1 MSSAWVWP
9 LSRRRARVGALEP
22 SDPTDGWQ
30 GSGSTYPPKSPGCGF
45 SSPTRMIMKI
55 YNVCCQPGNPDL
67 NRLLFATSYW
77 GWVGVDA
84 KQWFVQNRFLLSKA
98 LAWLF
103 WTCSAESPIYLIWLS
118 IHPFCL
124 SMYLIYT
131 ILFIYIYII
140 LYVLSG
146 NISIYRSLIDSPW
159 VSRFT
164 PDPPSLSSTW
174 VVLICMCSPS
184 YHVVGFPFWRCC
196 FFLVGGFWRRC
207 FFM

>member
-1 MSSAWVWP
+1 MVKSSNDGDENRNNNNNNNLNQRFEPTFQYSIRRKLLPTPSLLCSFQPTNNVLQVMSSAWVWP

-131 ILFIYIYII
+131 ILFIYIYHPICII
-140 LYVLSG
+140 
-146 NISIYRSLIDSPW
+146 W
-159 VSRFT
+159 
-164 PDPPSLSSTW
+164 
-174 VVLICMCSPS
+174 
-184 YHVVGFPFWRCC
+184 
-196 FFLVGGFWRRC
+196 
-207 FFM
+207 